1 MIPSFVSSPL
11 GSELCAT
18 QVRNLSVTIMAFL
31 SVNLAGIGFYS
42 CRRGAPS
49 PRGENFG
56 AAMNGRTRTDYGSI
70 STRPVSTLRAPSLGA
85 GSRGV
90 LVWFRGD
97 SGCHRGL
104 LTVLGRVWTPRCV
117 GRVRI
122 VLHGVHLLCRE
133 VTTFCRSPNYLKR
146 SFWGLR
152 YPTLRSGIAP
162 PNFGPLDTIS
172 CVLQTRTNR
181 RGTPW
186 GVTNIK
192 Y

>member
-1 MIPSFVSSPL
+1 MCCPRWDLSFAHTE
-11 GSELCAT
+11 GENRSEL
-18 QVRNLSVTIMAFL
+18 SWAFL
-31 SVNLAGIGFYS
+31 SVNLAGIGLDS
-42 CRRGAPS
+42 WRRGAPT

-56 AAMNGRTRTDYGSI
+56 AAMNGRTKTDYGKI
-70 STRPVSTLRAPSLGA
+70 STRQISTLRASLGA
-85 GSRGV
+85 FRGVSGSRGV
-90 LVWFRGD
+90 LVWFWGD

-104 LTVLGRVWTPRCV
+104 LTVLGCALTPRCV

-122 VLHGVHLLCRE
+122 VFHRVHLLCRE

-186 GVTNIK
+186 GVTTIK

>member
-1 MIPSFVSSPL
+1 MGWAFRAV
-11 GSELCAT
+11 
-18 QVRNLSVTIMAFL
+18 NLS
-31 SVNLAGIGFYS
+31 GIGLDS

-56 AAMNGRTRTDYGSI
+56 GAMNGRTRKLTKAPN

-85 GSRGV
+85 FWGVSGSRGV
-90 LVWFRGD
+90 LVWFWGD

>member
-1 MIPSFVSSPL
+1 
-11 GSELCAT
+11 
-18 QVRNLSVTIMAFL
+18 MAFGA
-31 SVNLAGIGFYS
+31 VNLAGIGFYS
-42 CRRGAPS
+42 GRRGAPS
-49 PRGENFG
+49 PRGENFC

-85 GSRGV
+85 FWGVSGSRGV
-90 LVWFRGD
+90 LVWFWGD